1 VQQQWAEE
9 SLQRDDQEAE
19 EEEEVLQHHGV
30 VKESVAVVKS
40 SYDPYS
46 DFRESMVEMIV
57 EKEIQQTADLE
68 ELLQCYLSLN
78 EVEYHTVIVDV
89 FTDVWQDLFGNCQ

>member
-1 VQQQWAEE
+1 
-9 SLQRDDQEAE
+9 LQRNDQQA
-19 EEEEVLQHHGV
+19 EEEVLQHHGV

-57 EKEIQQTADLE
+57 EKEIQ
-68 ELLQCYLSLN
+68 
-78 EVEYHTVIVDV
+78 
-89 FTDVWQDLFGNCQ
+89 

>member
-9 SLQRDDQEAE
+9 ILQRDDQEA
-19 EEEEVLQHHGV
+19 EEEVLQHHGV

>member
-1 VQQQWAEE
+1 
-9 SLQRDDQEAE
+9 
-19 EEEEVLQHHGV
+19 V
-30 VKESVAVVKS
+30 VKENVAVVKS
-40 SYDPYS
+40 SYDHYS

-57 EKEIQQTADLE
+57 EKEIQQTADLK

-89 FTDVWQDLFGNCQ
+89 FTNIWQDLFGNYQ